1 MKFYIASGFENAK
14 IVKSVATVLK
24 AYGMSHTF
32 DWTKY
37 ENVKDADDSTIY
49 KIAEC
54 GLQGVKEA
62 DILVVLLPGGR
73 GTHVELGIANCTGK
87 KVFLW
92 AESEELFLL
101 DGAVCPFYLNSNVE
115 RIVGDRFN
123 LIERI
128 FRYEEEQR
136 KGH

>member
-24 AYGMSHTF
+24 AYGMMHTF
-32 DWTKY
+32 DWTIY
-37 ENVKDADDSTIY
+37 ENVKDADDATIY

-101 DGAVCPFYLNSNVE
+101 DGAVCPFYLNINVE
-115 RIVGDRFN
+115 RIVGDRFK

-136 KGH
+136 IGH